1 MKVLKGI
8 AEIRGAMIGNS
19 KMLVIVGFHSS
30 GYRERWDQTN
40 PASAYSAPLEFYCAG
55 LAPAKKVGEHQ
66 RYVVN

>member
-40 PASAYSAPLEFYCAG
+40 PASAYSAAFGILLRWACSREKSWG
-55 LAPAKKVGEHQ
+55 APAL
-66 RYVVN
+66 RS

>member
-30 GYRERWDQTN
+30 GYRERWGPDQ
-40 PASAYSAPLEFYCAG
+40 SCERLFSG
-55 LAPAKKVGEHQ
+55 LWNSIALGLLPRKKVGSTSAT
-66 RYVVN
+66 